1 MNMALIGG
9 GELDDLKIGDEI
21 RIIYS
26 ENDTL
31 DDYNLLITKI
41 TDGYLYGTGGLIKY
55 KKENIKGVI
64 I

>member
-9 GELDDLKIGDEI
+9 GEIDELKVGDEL
-21 RIIYS
+21 RIIY
-26 ENDTL
+26 EEGETL